1 MGDKP
6 VSGALLPSG
15 INAEIE
21 PVMVGEYTHIQSLV
35 GGPFDCVTAKVG
47 GNIIV
52 GYVHDEG
59 LLLGL
64 EQNWFAS
71 ALFSRNLV
79 GPCVIVSGESA
90 DGEYDGDNHDLSDD
104 FFRFLTTKFTTHVAE
119 TYNEAT
125 SATIAF
131 ELAKALGICTDEE
144 LDALVDKMA
153 EEMNTGVK
161 NGALQEVEALM
172 ETVQQRIQDFAKMA
186 HDMQGAEL
194 VSEVEQFLKEN
205 S

>member
-1 MGDKP
+1 MGTKP

-35 GGPFDCVTAKVG
+35 GGAFDCVRTEIDGHV
-47 GNIIV
+47 IV

-59 LLLGL
+59 LLIGL

-79 GPCVIVSGESA
+79 GPCVIVSGESPS
-90 DGEYDGDNHDLSDD
+90 GEYDGDDYDLPEN
-104 FFRFLTTKFTTHVAE
+104 FYRFLTTKFTQHVAD

-125 SATIAF
+125 TATIAL
-131 ELAKALGICTDEE
+131 ELAQHFGLATEEE
-144 LDALVDKMA
+144 LDALVDMMA
-153 EEMNTGVK
+153 DEMNGGEKTDARERLNEIVGRVNDCLK
-161 NGALQEVEALM
+161 GLAKQSEA
-172 ETVQQRIQDFAKMA
+172 K
-186 HDMQGAEL
+186 QGAKL